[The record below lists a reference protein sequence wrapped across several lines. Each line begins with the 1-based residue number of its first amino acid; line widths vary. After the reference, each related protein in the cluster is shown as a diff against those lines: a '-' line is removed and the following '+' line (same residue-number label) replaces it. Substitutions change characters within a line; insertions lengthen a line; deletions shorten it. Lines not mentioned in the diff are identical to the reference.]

1 MTSWEFDRPMMSLGL
16 AAQQPGRD
24 DRGGQARLAS
34 ALAAVARVP
43 VSGRAWRELLF
54 CLATVPLGLAVLAF
68 PAALTGLLV
77 LAAGLSAGS
86 RQYRARPSDAAGFL
100 GPVVIVVL
108 VAFVVLIVLAPPI
121 GRGLGAVHRRAAAR
135 LLGEHIPAPP
145 AVRRRGREAPMA
157 WVAATL
163 RDGPGWRAV
172 AYLAAK
178 LPLVLLEAY
187 AAIVWWGAGLANLTY
202 PLWFP
207 WFRNHPPSVRL
218 SPVPALTP
226 FGVLHIGTLPDTL
239 VAFAAGASMV
249 LAAPWVTSG
258 VVLVDS
264 WLMHA
269 LLGPGRL
276 AQRVADLEQARALAV
291 DDSAALLRRVERDLH
306 DGAQIRLATV
316 ALNLGMALDKLD
328 AGTGQS
334 DLTVARD
341 LVSTAH
347 QGAKD
352 AMAELRGLARGIHPP
367 ALDNGLADAL
377 ATLAAGCPVPVDL
390 TVDIPRRPTPAIE
403 TIAYFCAAELLTNA
417 VKHSGA
423 REIAVDVGGHGELLV
438 LDVTDDGRGGATP
451 AGGSGLAGL
460 AQRVRT
466 VDGRLEI
473 ASPPG
478 GPTSVTIKLPLHA

>member
-1 MTSWEFDRPMMSLGL
+1 MSSWGVDLLMSQGS
-16 AAQQPGRD
+16 APQPPVRH

-34 ALAAVARVP
+34 ARGAVVRAP
-43 VSGRAWRELLF
+43 VSGRAWQELLF
-54 CLATVPLGLAVLAF
+54 CLATLPLGLAALVF
-68 PAALTGLLV
+68 PAALTGLLM
-77 LAAGLSAGS
+77 LAARLSAGS

-108 VAFVVLIVLAPPI
+108 AALVVLIVLAPWI
-121 GRGLGAVHRRAAAR
+121 GRGLGAAHRRAAAS
-135 LLGEHIPAPP
+135 LLGEHMPAPP
-145 AVRRRGREAPMA
+145 AVRGRGGGPLARLT
-157 WVAATL
+157 ATL
-163 RDGPGWRAV
+163 RDRPGSRAV
-172 AYLAAK
+172 GYLAAR

-187 AAIVWWGAGLANLTY
+187 AALVWWGAGLANLTY

-207 WFRNHPPSVRL
+207 WFRNHPRSVRL

-226 FGVLHIGTLPDTL
+226 FGVLHIGTVPGTF
-239 VAFAAGASMV
+239 VAVAAGAAMV
-249 LAAPWVTSG
+249 LAAPWVTRA
-258 VVLVDS
+258 VVLADR

-276 AQRVADLEQARALAV
+276 AQRVADLEQTRAQAV
-291 DDSAALLRRVERDLH
+291 DDSAAMLRRLERDLH
-306 DGAQIRLATV
+306 DGAQIRLATM
-316 ALNLGMALDKLD
+316 AMNLGMALDKLD
-328 AGTGQS
+328 TGTGQS
-334 DLTVARD
+334 DLAVARD

-377 ATLAAGCPVPVDL
+377 ATLAAGCPLPVDV

-403 TIAYFCAAELLTNA
+403 TIAYFCAAELLANA

-423 REIAVDVGGHGELLV
+423 REIAVDAVGQAEILV
-438 LDVTDDGRGGATP
+438 VQVTDDGRGGASP

-460 AQRVRT
+460 TQRVRT
-466 VDGRLEI
+466 VDGQLEI
-473 ASPPG
+473 TSPVG
-478 GPTSVTIKLPLHA
+478 GPTRVTVELPLHA

>member
-1 MTSWEFDRPMMSLGL
+1 VSPRS
-16 AAQQPGRD
+16 AAQPPGRD

-34 ALAAVARVP
+34 ALAAVGRAP
-43 VSGRAWRELLF
+43 VSSRAWQELLF

-68 PAALTGLLV
+68 PAALAGLLV

-86 RQYRARPSDAAGFL
+86 RQYRARPADAAGFL

-108 VAFVVLIVLAPPI
+108 LAFVVLIVLAPRI
-121 GRGLGAVHRRAAAR
+121 GRGLGAVHRRAAAS

-145 AVRRRGREAPMA
+145 AVRRRGRGGRLG
-157 WVAATL
+157 WVAATM

-172 AYLAAK
+172 GYLSVK

-226 FGVLHIGTLPDTL
+226 FGVLHIETLPGT
-239 VAFAAGASMV
+239 VVVFVVGAVMV
-249 LAAPWVTSG
+249 LAAPWVTRG
-258 VVLVDS
+258 VVLVDG
-264 WLMHA
+264 WLMRA

-316 ALNLGMALDKLD
+316 AMNLGMALDKLD
-328 AGTGQS
+328 AGTDQS
-334 DLTVARD
+334 DVAVPSDLAVARD

-352 AMAELRGLARGIHPP
+352 AMVQLRGLARGIHPP
-367 ALDNGLADAL
+367 ALDNGLPDAL
-377 ATLAAGCPVPVDL
+377 ATLAAGCPVPIDL

-403 TIAYFCAAELLTNA
+403 TIAYFCAAELLANA

-423 REIAVDVGGHGELLV
+423 REIAVDVTGQDEQLVLLV
-438 LDVTDDGRGGATP
+438 ADDGRGGAIP
-451 AGGSGLAGL
+451 ADGGGLAGL

-466 VDGRLEI
+466 VDGRLEV

-478 GPTSVTIKLPLHA
+478 GPTRVTVSLPLHA

>member
-1 MTSWEFDRPMMSLGL
+1 MS
-16 AAQQPGRD
+16 R
-24 DRGGQARLAS
+24 RARQ
-34 ALAAVARVP
+34 
-43 VSGRAWRELLF
+43 ELLF
-54 CLATVPLGLAVLAF
+54 CLASVPLGSAVLAF
-68 PAALTGLLV
+68 PAALAGLLV

-86 RQYRARPSDAAGFL
+86 RQYRARPADAAGFL

-108 VAFVVLIVLAPPI
+108 LALVVLIVLAPRI
-121 GRGLGAVHRRAAAR
+121 GRGLGVVHRRLAAG
-135 LLGEHIPAPP
+135 LLSQRIVAPR
-145 AVRRRGREAPMA
+145 AVRAGGRGPLA

-403 TIAYFCAAELLTNA
+403 TIAYFCTAELLANA

-423 REIAVDVGGHGELLV
+423 NKIAVGVAGQGELLLV
-438 LDVTDDGRGGATP
+438 QVGDNGRGGATP
-451 AGGSGLAGL
+451 AEGGGLAGL

-478 GPTSVTIKLPLHA
+478 GPTRVTVSLPLHA

>member
-1 MTSWEFDRPMMSLGL
+1 VSR
-16 AAQQPGRD
+16 R
-24 DRGGQARLAS
+24 ARQ
-34 ALAAVARVP
+34 
-43 VSGRAWRELLF
+43 ELLF
-54 CLATVPLGLAVLAF
+54 CLASVPLGSAVLAF
-68 PAALTGLLV
+68 PAALAGLLV

-86 RQYRARPSDAAGFL
+86 RQYRARPADAAGFL

-108 VAFVVLIVLAPPI
+108 LALVVLIVLAPRI
-121 GRGLGAVHRRAAAR
+121 GRGLGVVHRRLAAG
-135 LLGEHIPAPP
+135 LLSQRIVAPR
-145 AVRRRGREAPMA
+145 AVRAGGRGPLA

-403 TIAYFCAAELLTNA
+403 TIAYFCTAELLANA

-423 REIAVDVGGHGELLV
+423 NKIAVGVAGQGELLLV
-438 LDVTDDGRGGATP
+438 QVGDNGRGGATP
-451 AGGSGLAGL
+451 AEGGGLAGL

-478 GPTSVTIKLPLHA
+478 GPTRVTVSLPLHA